1 MSVLQIHLILIHRNL
16 TYGMQCSTCTNVT
29 HQSRPT
35 LTEVKNVVQATWAGL
50 PQGPNSCSNTVVL
63 QKAPGMK
70 KAAIGH
76 FEHAV

>member
-1 MSVLQIHLILIHRNL
+1 
-16 TYGMQCSTCTNVT
+16 
-29 HQSRPT
+29 
-35 LTEVKNVVQATWAGL
+35 VQATWAGL